1 MIDIKIQ
8 ERDYRFIT
16 DERARDVY
24 DRLCAACDAREGGI
38 TVADQQLIGDY
49 ARAEQLK
56 YQLDE
61 DILTRGIGK
70 ERHNGR
76 QSYWEE
82 NKSIARR
89 QSTIEQQRKLLA
101 ELKLSAQSR
110 KADTAPVVVDDFD
123 EFIGH

>member
-1 MIDIKIQ
+1 MDEMIRA
-8 ERDYRFIT
+8 RDFAVVT

-24 DRLCAACDAREGGI
+24 DRLCAACDAREGGM
-38 TVADQQLIGDY
+38 TVADQQVIGDY

-56 YQLDE
+56 YLLDA

-76 QSYWEE
+76 QTYWEE
-82 NKSIARR
+82 NKSIGRR

-123 EFIGH
+123 EFVGS

>member
-1 MIDIKIQ
+1 MDMTIR
-8 ERDYRFIT
+8 ERDFAVVT
-16 DERARDVY
+16 DARARDIY
-24 DRLCAACDAREGGI
+24 DRLCAACDAREGGMM
-38 TVADQQLIGDY
+38 VADQQLIGDY

-56 YQLDE
+56 YLLDA
-61 DILTRGIGK
+61 DILERGIGK

-82 NKSIARR
+82 NKSLARR

-110 KADTAPVVVDDFD
+110 KADVAPVVVDDFD
-123 EFIGH
+123 DFIN

>member
-1 MIDIKIQ
+1 MDMTI
-8 ERDYRFIT
+8 RDRDFAVVT
-16 DERARDVY
+16 DERARDIY
-24 DRLCAACDAREGGI
+24 DRLCAACDAREGGM
-38 TVADQQLIGDY
+38 TVADQQVIGDY

-56 YQLDE
+56 YLLDA
-61 DILTRGIGK
+61 DILERGIGK

-82 NKSIARR
+82 NKSLARR

-110 KADTAPVVVDDFD
+110 KADVAPVVVDDFD
-123 EFIGH
+123 EFIN

>member
-1 MIDIKIQ
+1 MDERIR
-8 ERDYRFIT
+8 ERDFAVVT
-16 DERARDVY
+16 DARARDIY
-24 DRLCAACDAREGGI
+24 DRLCAACDAREGGM
-38 TVADQQLIGDY
+38 TVADQQVIGDY

-56 YQLDE
+56 YLLDA
-61 DILTRGIGK
+61 DILERGIGK

-110 KADTAPVVVDDFD
+110 KADVAPVVVDDFD
-123 EFIGH
+123 EFIN